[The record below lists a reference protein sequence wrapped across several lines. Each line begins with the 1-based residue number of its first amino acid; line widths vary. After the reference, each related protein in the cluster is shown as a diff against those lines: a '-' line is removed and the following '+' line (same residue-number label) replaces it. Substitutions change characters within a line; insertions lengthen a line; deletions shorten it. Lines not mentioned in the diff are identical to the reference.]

1 MISMIEK
8 GERSPSTKLLVKI
21 AKVFGVSVDELI
33 EKEAG

>member
-8 GERSPSTKLLVKI
+8 GERNPSTKLLVKL
-21 AKVFGVSVDELI
+21 AKVFEVSIDELI